1 MHMPEQA
8 LGWLPPEL
16 GLVVEDEFSCQVG
29 YCVGEG
35 EGGEERSF
43 VFIAAR
49 YLLSLARKACS

>member
-1 MHMPEQA
+1 MPEQA

-29 YCVGEG
+29 YRVGE
-35 EGGEERSF
+35 GEERSF